1 MSLAEQRRRLRREL
15 RRRRAALSSDVRS
28 HHSDR
33 LVRHLALAH
42 ELRGSRRIAL
52 YLPNDA
58 EIDPTGLFERPLRP
72 GRRLYLPVLRP
83 GPNARLWFA
92 RYEPGERLVLNRFSI
107 PEPVARGRRLTR
119 PLDLDLVLVPLVGFD
134 RHGHRLGMG
143 GGFYDRSF
151 SFLRHRT
158 RGWHRP
164 VLIGTAFA
172 CQQIDEIPPE
182 PWDVP
187 LDAVATEDGIRW
199 FGKAGVGR

>member
-1 MSLAEQRRRLRREL
+1 MSPAEQRRRLRREL
-15 RRRRAALSSDVRS
+15 RRRRAALTPGVRS
-28 HHSDR
+28 QLSNR
-33 LVRHLALAH
+33 LVEHLARAH

-83 GPNARLWFA
+83 GPNSRLWFA
-92 RYEPGERLVLNRFSI
+92 PYRPGERLVLNRFGI

-134 RHGHRLGMG
+134 KLGNRLGMG

-158 RGWHRP
+158 RGWHKP
-164 VLIGTAFA
+164 VLVGTAFA
-172 CQQIDEIPPE
+172 CQQIAEIPAQ